1 MAFFNKSVVGGAVVT
16 TGTGVVLKKVRGAL
30 KNVFGS
36 KTGNRPGVTPPEVFG
51 KRKTKNFSFPLDV
64 EGGPGVGNQG
74 HYVMFYINEQEGAQL
89 KFGGG
94 RGNAMTDAERQ
105 NQRGNIPKYITRLN
119 ANNNQRT
126 KTSNAAGFTEHSNLS
141 HPVSADDGFGDYE
154 NVNSNG
160 PSGRYKGGYNA
171 YIERAP
177 TTRLDTA
184 IALYM
189 PPSANY
195 FTRADYADTP
205 IGQFAALGM
214 DIYGQVQSGQR
225 SGGEMLRSALTQ
237 LGAGLSE
244 TMVTASAAAIGAVPG
259 FSGTREAFEAA
270 QGVVIADRLELA
282 FKGLAKRKFQ
292 FSFKMIPKSQEEAD
306 EIRKIIYAF
315 RVNMV
320 PEMVGGTGRQFR
332 VPNTF
337 DISYMYNGRENEYL
351 QKISTCVLENM
362 TMSYGGDRYRT
373 FVANDEGAPP
383 VETQITLDFAE
394 LELITRERV
403 REGY

>member
-1 MAFFNKSVVGGAVVT
+1 MAFFSKSTIGGAVVST
-16 TGTGVVLKKVRGAL
+16 ASGVVLKKVRGAL
-30 KNVFGS
+30 KGVFGS
-36 KTGNRPGVTPPEVFG
+36 KNEQRPGVAPPEVFG

-74 HYVMFYINEQEGAQL
+74 HYVMFYINEQAGAEL

-94 RGNAMTDAERQ
+94 RGNAMTDAERAKK
-105 NQRGNIPKYITRLN
+105 NASIPKYITRLN
-119 ANNNQRT
+119 PNGNVRT
-126 KTSNAAGFTEHSNLS
+126 KTSNKSGITEQLNQS
-141 HPVSADDGFGDYE
+141 HNPHT
-154 NVNSNG
+154 G
-160 PSGRYKGGYNA
+160 PSAYEAKEAQRYKGGYNA
-171 YIERAP
+171 YINRAP
-177 TTRLDTA
+177 TVRLDTA

-205 IGQFAALGM
+205 IGAGARLGM
-214 DIYGQVQSGQR
+214 QAFDSVR
-225 SGGEMLRSALTQ
+225 GGASIGKVTESALDN
-237 LGAGLSE
+237 LGGMLSE
-244 TMVTASAAAIGAVPG
+244 TMQTAALGTIGALPG
-259 FSGTREAFEAA
+259 FAGTREAYEAS

-337 DISYMYNGRENEYL
+337 DIAYMYNGRENEYL
-351 QKISTCVLENM
+351 QKISTCYLENM

-373 FVANDEGAPP
+373 FTPNEEGAPP

-394 LELITRERV
+394 IELITRERI